1 MSVST
6 LESEN
11 AQPVAQTQNSE
22 LIYRLED
29 RPPLPQT
36 LFAACQHLL
45 AMFVAVITPALLICQ
60 ALGLPAQDT
69 QHIISMSLFASG
81 VASIIQIK
89 AWGPVGSGLLSIQGT
104 SFNFVAPLIMGGTAL
119 KTGGADV
126 PTMMA
131 ALFGTLMLASCTEMV
146 ISRVLHL
153 ARRII
158 TPLVSGVVVMIIGLS
173 LIQVGLTSIGGGY
186 AAMSDNTFGAP
197 KNLLLIGGGYAAM
210 SDNTFGAPK
219 NLLLAGVVLA
229 LIILLNRQRNP
240 YLRVASLVIAMAA
253 GYALAWFMGMLPES
267 NEPMTQE
274 LIMVP
279 TPLYYGLGIEWSL
292 LLPLMLV
299 FMITSLET
307 IGDITATSDVS
318 EQPVSGPLYMK
329 RLKGGVLANG
339 LNSFVSA
346 VFNTFPNSCFGQN
359 NGVIQLTGVASRYVG
374 FVVALML
381 IVLGLFPAVSGF
393 VQHIPEPVLGGATL
407 VMFGTIAASGVRIV
421 SREPLNRR
429 AILIIALSLAV
440 GLGVSQQPLILQF
453 APEWLKNLL
462 SSGIAAG
469 GITAIVLN
477 LIFPPEK
484 Q

>member
-197 KNLLLIGGGYAAM
+197 KNLLL
-210 SDNTFGAPK
+210 
-219 NLLLAGVVLA
+219 AGVVLA

-359 NGVIQLTGVASRYVG
+359 NGVASRYVG

>member
-1 MSVST
+1 MSVNAI
-6 LESEN
+6 EPAD

-126 PTMMA
+126 PTVPTMMA

-146 ISRVLHL
+146 LSRILHL

-197 KNLLLIGGGYAAM
+197 KNLLL
-210 SDNTFGAPK
+210 
-219 NLLLAGVVLA
+219 AGVVLA
-229 LIILLNRQRNP
+229 IIILLNRQRNP

-253 GYALAWFMGMLPES
+253 GYLLAWFMGMLPENNAPVS
-267 NEPMTQE
+267 QDI
-274 LIMVP
+274 LMVP
-279 TPLYYGLGIEWSL
+279 TPLYYGLGIDWNL

-440 GLGVSQQPLILQF
+440 GLGVSQQPQILQF
-453 APEWLKNLL
+453 APEWVKNLL

-477 LIFPPEK
+477 LILPPEK
-484 Q
+484 P

>member
-1 MSVST
+1 MSVNT
-6 LESEN
+6 AESEN
-11 AQPVAQTQNSE
+11 AQPVAHKPASE

-36 LFAACQHLL
+36 LFAAFQHLL

-131 ALFGTLMLASCTEMV
+131 ALFGT
-146 ISRVLHL
+146 
-153 ARRII
+153 
-158 TPLVSGVVVMIIGLS
+158 
-173 LIQVGLTSIGGGY
+173 
-186 AAMSDNTFGAP
+186 
-197 KNLLLIGGGYAAM
+197 
-210 SDNTFGAPK
+210 
-219 NLLLAGVVLA
+219 
-229 LIILLNRQRNP
+229 
-240 YLRVASLVIAMAA
+240 
-253 GYALAWFMGMLPES
+253 
-267 NEPMTQE
+267 
-274 LIMVP
+274 
-279 TPLYYGLGIEWSL
+279 
-292 LLPLMLV
+292 LMLV

-453 APEWLKNLL
+453 APDWLKNLL

-484 Q
+484 A

>member
-1 MSVST
+1 MAVNTPEADTHHTPLST
-6 LESEN
+6 
-11 AQPVAQTQNSE
+11 TKSE

-29 RPPLPQT
+29 SPPLPQT

-60 ALGLPAQDT
+60 ALGLPTQDT

-81 VASIIQIK
+81 LASLLQIK
-89 AWGPVGSGLLSIQGT
+89 TWGPVGSGLLSIQGT
-104 SFNFVAPLIMGGTAL
+104 SFNFVTPLIMGGMAL
-119 KTGGADV
+119 KNAGADV

-131 ALFGTLMLASCTEMV
+131 ALFGTLMLASITEMLL
-146 ISRVLHL
+146 SRVLHL

-158 TPLVSGVVVMIIGLS
+158 TPLVSGIVVMIIGLS
-173 LIQVGLTSIGGGY
+173 LIQVGLTSIGGGFT
-186 AAMSDNTFGAP
+186 AISHH
-197 KNLLLIGGGYAAM
+197 
-210 SDNTFGAPK
+210 TFGAPK
-219 NLLLAGVVLA
+219 NLLLAGAVL
-229 LIILLNRQRNP
+229 LVIILLNRQRNP
-240 YLRVASLVIAMAA
+240 YLRVASLVIAMAV
-253 GYALAWFMGMLPES
+253 GYLLAWMLDMLPENTPSS
-267 NEPMTQE
+267 NQALIAIPM
-274 LIMVP
+274 P
-279 TPLYYGLGIEWSL
+279 FYYGLSIDWNL
-292 LLPLMLV
+292 LIPLMLV
-299 FMITSLET
+299 FMVTSLET

-339 LNSFVSA
+339 LNSCLSA
-346 VFNTFPNSCFGQN
+346 LFNTFPNSCFGQN
-359 NGVIQLTGVASRYVG
+359 NGVIQLTGVASRHVG

-393 VQHIPEPVLGGATL
+393 VQHIPEPVLGGATI

-429 AILIIALSLAV
+429 AIMIIALSLAI

-453 APEWLKNLL
+453 APDWLKTLL

-477 LIFPPEK
+477 LLFPQEK
-484 Q
+484 

>member
-1 MSVST
+1 MTTTTETS
-6 LESEN
+6 
-11 AQPVAQTQNSE
+11 QTEAAAAPQRSE

-36 LFAACQHLL
+36 LFAASQHLL

-69 QHIISMSLFASG
+69 QRIISMSLFASG
-81 VASIIQIK
+81 LASILQIK
-89 AWGPVGSGLLSIQGT
+89 TWGPVGSGLLSIQGT
-104 SFNFVAPLIMGGTAL
+104 SFNFVTPLIMGGLAL
-119 KTGGADV
+119 KNGGADV

-131 ALFGTLMLASCTEMV
+131 ALFGTLMVASFTE
-146 ISRVLHL
+146 IILSRFLHL
-153 ARRII
+153 TRRII
-158 TPLVSGVVVMIIGLS
+158 TPLVSGIVVMIIGLS

-186 AAMSDNTFGAP
+186 AAMGN
-197 KNLLLIGGGYAAM
+197 
-210 SDNTFGAPK
+210 NTFGAPK
-219 NLLLAGVVLA
+219 NLLLAGAVLVV
-229 LIILLNRQRNP
+229 IILLNRQRNP
-240 YLRVASLVIAMAA
+240 YLRVASLVIAMAV
-253 GYALAWFMGMLPES
+253 GYLGAWLMGMLPES
-267 NEPMTQE
+267 APAPHDTV
-274 LIMVP
+274 IMVP
-279 TPLYYGLGIEWSL
+279 TPLYYGLGFDWNL
-292 LLPLMLV
+292 LIPLMLI
-299 FMITSLET
+299 FMVTSLET

-318 EQPVSGPLYMK
+318 EQPVRGPLYMK

-339 LNSFVSA
+339 LNSCLSA

-374 FVVALML
+374 FVVSLML
-381 IVLGLFPAVSGF
+381 IALGLFPAVSGF
-393 VQHIPEPVLGGATL
+393 VQHIPEPVLGGATI

-429 AILIIALSLAV
+429 AIMIIALSLAV

-453 APEWLKNLL
+453 APDWIKTLL

-477 LIFPPEK
+477 IVFPHEEK
-484 Q
+484 

>member
-1 MSVST
+1 MTTPST
-6 LESEN
+6 EFDQVHSST
-11 AQPVAQTQNSE
+11 AKPATTTAPVKSE

-81 VASIIQIK
+81 LASILQIK
-89 AWGPVGSGLLSIQGT
+89 TWGPVGSGLLSIQGT
-104 SFNFVAPLIMGGTAL
+104 SFNFVSPLIMGGMAL
-119 KTGGADV
+119 KNGGADI

-131 ALFGTLMLASCTEMV
+131 TLFGTLMLASCTE
-146 ISRVLHL
+146 IILSRFLHL

-173 LIQVGLTSIGGGY
+173 LIQVGLVSIGGGY
-186 AAMSDNTFGAP
+186 GAMNDHTFGAP
-197 KNLLLIGGGYAAM
+197 SNLM
-210 SDNTFGAPK
+210 
-219 NLLLAGVVLA
+219 LAGSVLVV
-229 LIILLNRQRNP
+229 IILLNRQRNP
-240 YLRVASLVIAMAA
+240 YLRVSSLVIAMAV
-253 GYALAWFMGMLPES
+253 GYALAWATGMLPDTGNMEKTTS
-267 NEPMTQE
+267 
-274 LIMVP
+274 LLMVP
-279 TPLYYGLGIEWSL
+279 TPLYYGLGIDWNL
-292 LLPLMLV
+292 LIPLMLV
-299 FMITSLET
+299 FMVTSLET

-339 LNSFVSA
+339 LNSMLSA

-359 NGVIQLTGVASRYVG
+359 NGVIQLTGVAPSRYVG

-381 IVLGLFPAVSGF
+381 IVLGLFPAVAGF
-393 VQHIPEPVLGGATL
+393 VQHIPEPVLGGATI

-429 AILIIALSLAV
+429 AIMIMALSLAV

-453 APEWLKNLL
+453 APDWMKTLL

-477 LIFPPEK
+477 LVFPHED
-484 Q
+484 

>member
-1 MSVST
+1 MSVNT
-6 LESEN
+6 IESEN
-11 AQPVAQTQNSE
+11 AQPVAQTQPSE

-36 LFAACQHLL
+36 LFAALQHLL
-45 AMFVAVITPALLICQ
+45 AMFVGVITPALLICQ

-69 QHIISMSLFASG
+69 QHILSMSLFASG
-81 VASIIQIK
+81 VASLIQIK

-119 KTGGADV
+119 KTGGANV

-146 ISRVLHL
+146 ISRILPL

-173 LIQVGLTSIGGGY
+173 LIQVGLTSVGGGF
-186 AAMSDNTFGAP
+186 AAMGNH
-197 KNLLLIGGGYAAM
+197 
-210 SDNTFGAPK
+210 TFGAPK
-219 NLLLAGVVLA
+219 NLLLAGVVLG

-240 YLRVASLVIAMAA
+240 YLRIASLVIAMAV
-253 GYALAWFMGMLPES
+253 GYVLAMFMGMLPEYNAPES
-267 NEPMTQE
+267 TF
-274 LIMVP
+274 MVP
-279 TPLYYGLGIEWSL
+279 TPLYYGLSIDWSL

-318 EQPVSGPLYMK
+318 EQPVTGPLYMK

-359 NGVIQLTGVASRYVG
+359 NGVIQLTGVASRYIG
-374 FVVALML
+374 FFIAVMLM
-381 IVLGLFPAVSGF
+381 VLGLFPAVSAF
-393 VQHIPEPVLGGATL
+393 VQQLPEPVLGGATL

-440 GLGVSQQPLILQF
+440 GLGVSQQPQILQF
-453 APEWLKNLL
+453 APDWLKNLL

-484 Q
+484 E

>member
-1 MSVST
+1 MTTPST
-6 LESEN
+6 EFDQVHSSTAKLS
-11 AQPVAQTQNSE
+11 ATAPTKSE

-81 VASIIQIK
+81 LASILQIK
-89 AWGPVGSGLLSIQGT
+89 TWGPVGSGLLSIQGT
-104 SFNFVAPLIMGGTAL
+104 SFNFVSPLIMGGMAL
-119 KTGGADV
+119 KNGGADI

-131 ALFGTLMLASCTEMV
+131 TLFGTLMLASCTE
-146 ISRVLHL
+146 IILSRFLHL

-173 LIQVGLTSIGGGY
+173 LIQVGLVSIGGGY
-186 AAMSDNTFGAP
+186 SAMNDHTFGAP
-197 KNLLLIGGGYAAM
+197 GNLM
-210 SDNTFGAPK
+210 
-219 NLLLAGVVLA
+219 LAGSVLVV
-229 LIILLNRQRNP
+229 IILLNRQRNP
-240 YLRVASLVIAMAA
+240 YLRVSSLVIAMAV
-253 GYALAWFMGMLPES
+253 GYALAWAMAMLPDTS
-267 NEPMTQE
+267 NMEKTTS
-274 LIMVP
+274 LLMVP
-279 TPLYYGLGIEWSL
+279 TPLYYGLGIDWNL
-292 LLPLMLV
+292 LIPLMLV
-299 FMITSLET
+299 FMVTSLET

-339 LNSFVSA
+339 LNSMLSA

-381 IVLGLFPAVSGF
+381 IVLGLFPAVAGF
-393 VQHIPEPVLGGATL
+393 VQHIPEPVLGGATI

-429 AILIIALSLAV
+429 AIMIMALSLAV

-453 APEWLKNLL
+453 APDWMKTLL

-477 LIFPPEK
+477 LVFPHED
-484 Q
+484 

>member
-1 MSVST
+1 MSVNT
-6 LESEN
+6 AESEN
-11 AQPVAQTQNSE
+11 AQPVAHKPASE

-36 LFAACQHLL
+36 LFAAFQHLL

-104 SFNFVAPLIMGGTAL
+104 IAPLIMGGTAL

-146 ISRVLHL
+146 LSRILHL

-186 AAMSDNTFGAP
+186 AAMADH
-197 KNLLLIGGGYAAM
+197 
-210 SDNTFGAPK
+210 TFGAPK
-219 NLLLAGVVLA
+219 NLLLAGIVLA
-229 LIILLNRQRNP
+229 LIIILNRQRNP
-240 YLRVASLVIAMAA
+240 YLRIASLVIAMAA
-253 GYALAWFMGMLPES
+253 GYLAAWFLDMLPANTAPTNS
-267 NEPMTQE
+267 S
-274 LIMVP
+274 LITVP
-279 TPLYYGLGIEWSL
+279 TPLYYGLGIDWSL

-453 APEWLKNLL
+453 APDWLKNLL

-484 Q
+484 A

>member
-1 MSVST
+1 MTTTTETS
-6 LESEN
+6 
-11 AQPVAQTQNSE
+11 QTEATAAPQRSE

-36 LFAACQHLL
+36 LFAASQHLL

-69 QHIISMSLFASG
+69 QRIISMSLFASG
-81 VASIIQIK
+81 LASILQIK
-89 AWGPVGSGLLSIQGT
+89 TWGPVGSGLLSIQGT
-104 SFNFVAPLIMGGTAL
+104 SFNFVTPLIMGGLAL
-119 KTGGADV
+119 KNGGADV

-131 ALFGTLMLASCTEMV
+131 ALFGTLMVASFTE
-146 ISRVLHL
+146 IILSRFLHL
-153 ARRII
+153 TRRII
-158 TPLVSGVVVMIIGLS
+158 TPLVSGIVVMIIGLS

-186 AAMSDNTFGAP
+186 AAMGN
-197 KNLLLIGGGYAAM
+197 
-210 SDNTFGAPK
+210 NTFGAPK
-219 NLLLAGVVLA
+219 NLLLAGVVL
-229 LIILLNRQRNP
+229 LVIILLNRQRNP
-240 YLRVASLVIAMAA
+240 YLRVASLVIAMAV
-253 GYALAWFMGMLPES
+253 GYLGAWMMGMLPENTS
-267 NEPMTQE
+267 SQHDTA
-274 LIMVP
+274 IMVP
-279 TPLYYGLGIEWSL
+279 TPLYYGLGFDWNL
-292 LLPLMLV
+292 LIPLMLV
-299 FMITSLET
+299 FMVTSLET

-318 EQPVSGPLYMK
+318 EQPVKGSLYMK

-339 LNSFVSA
+339 LNSCLSA

-374 FVVALML
+374 FVVSLML
-381 IVLGLFPAVSGF
+381 IALGLFPAVSGF
-393 VQHIPEPVLGGATL
+393 VQHIPEPVLGGATI

-429 AILIIALSLAV
+429 AIMIIALSLAV

-453 APEWLKNLL
+453 APDWIKTLL

-477 LIFPPEK
+477 IVFPHEEK
-484 Q
+484 

>member
-1 MSVST
+1 MSVNAVEST
-6 LESEN
+6 N
-11 AQPVAQTQNSE
+11 AQPVAQTHNSE

-29 RPPLPQT
+29 RPPLAQT

-197 KNLLLIGGGYAAM
+197 KNLLL
-210 SDNTFGAPK
+210 
-219 NLLLAGVVLA
+219 AGVVLA

-253 GYALAWFMGMLPES
+253 GYLLAWFMDMLPQNTAPVS
-267 NEPMTQE
+267 QD
-274 LIMVP
+274 LLMVP
-279 TPLYYGLGIEWSL
+279 TPLYYGLGIDWSL

-318 EQPVSGPLYMK
+318 EQPVSGPLYM
-329 RLKGGVLANG
+329 KGGVLANG

-381 IVLGLFPAVSGF
+381 IALGLFPAVSGF

-453 APEWLKNLL
+453 APDWVKNLL

-477 LIFPPEK
+477 LVFPPEK

>member
-1 MSVST
+1 MSVNT
-6 LESEN
+6 AESEN
-11 AQPVAQTQNSE
+11 AQPVAHKPASE

-36 LFAACQHLL
+36 LFAAFQHLL
-45 AMFVAVITPALLICQ
+45 AMFVAVITPALLICR

-89 AWGPVGSGLLSIQGT
+89 ASGPGRLR
-104 SFNFVAPLIMGGTAL
+104 TAL
-119 KTGGADV
+119 HPGHQLQLCRPADHGRYRLENRRRRR
-126 PTMMA
+126 PHHDGRPLRHPDA
-131 ALFGTLMLASCTEMV
+131 GQ
-146 ISRVLHL
+146 LHRNGPL
-153 ARRII
+153 PDPAPARRII

-186 AAMSDNTFGAP
+186 AAMADH
-197 KNLLLIGGGYAAM
+197 
-210 SDNTFGAPK
+210 TFGAPK
-219 NLLLAGVVLA
+219 NLLLAGIVLA
-229 LIILLNRQRNP
+229 LIIILNRQRNP
-240 YLRVASLVIAMAA
+240 YLRIASLVIAMAA
-253 GYALAWFMGMLPES
+253 GYLAAWFLDMLPANTAPTNS
-267 NEPMTQE
+267 S
-274 LIMVP
+274 LITVP
-279 TPLYYGLGIEWSL
+279 TPLYYGLGIDWSL

-453 APEWLKNLL
+453 APDWLKNLL

-484 Q
+484 A

>member
-1 MSVST
+1 MTTTTETS
-6 LESEN
+6 
-11 AQPVAQTQNSE
+11 QTEAAATPQRSE

-36 LFAACQHLL
+36 LFAASQHLL

-69 QHIISMSLFASG
+69 QRIISMSLFASG
-81 VASIIQIK
+81 LASILQIK
-89 AWGPVGSGLLSIQGT
+89 TWGPVGSGLLSIQGT
-104 SFNFVAPLIMGGTAL
+104 SFNFVTPLIMGGLAL
-119 KTGGADV
+119 KNGGADV

-131 ALFGTLMLASCTEMV
+131 ALFGTLMVASFTE
-146 ISRVLHL
+146 IILSRFLHL
-153 ARRII
+153 TRRII
-158 TPLVSGVVVMIIGLS
+158 TPLVSGIVVMIIGLS

-186 AAMSDNTFGAP
+186 AAMGN
-197 KNLLLIGGGYAAM
+197 
-210 SDNTFGAPK
+210 NTFGAPK
-219 NLLLAGVVLA
+219 NLLLAGVVL
-229 LIILLNRQRNP
+229 LVIILLNRQRNP
-240 YLRVASLVIAMAA
+240 YLRVASLVIAMAV
-253 GYALAWFMGMLPES
+253 GYLGAWLMGMLPENTS
-267 NEPMTQE
+267 SQHDTA
-274 LIMVP
+274 IMVP
-279 TPLYYGLGIEWSL
+279 TPLYYGLGFDWNL
-292 LLPLMLV
+292 LIPLMLV
-299 FMITSLET
+299 FMVTSLET

-318 EQPVSGPLYMK
+318 EQPVKGPLYMK

-339 LNSFVSA
+339 LNSCLSA

-374 FVVALML
+374 FVVSLML
-381 IVLGLFPAVSGF
+381 IALGLFPAVSGF
-393 VQHIPEPVLGGATL
+393 VQHIPEPVLGGATI

-429 AILIIALSLAV
+429 AIMIIALSLAV

-453 APEWLKNLL
+453 APDWIKTLL

-477 LIFPPEK
+477 MVFPHEEK
-484 Q
+484 

>member
-1 MSVST
+1 
-6 LESEN
+6 
-11 AQPVAQTQNSE
+11 
-22 LIYRLED
+22 
-29 RPPLPQT
+29 
-36 LFAACQHLL
+36 
-45 AMFVAVITPALLICQ
+45 
-60 ALGLPAQDT
+60 

-81 VASIIQIK
+81 LASILQIK
-89 AWGPVGSGLLSIQGT
+89 TWGPVGSGLLSIQGT
-104 SFNFVAPLIMGGTAL
+104 SFNFVSPLIMGGMAL
-119 KTGGADV
+119 KNGGADI

-131 ALFGTLMLASCTEMV
+131 TLFGTLMLASCTE
-146 ISRVLHL
+146 IILSRFLHL

-173 LIQVGLTSIGGGY
+173 LIQVGLVSIGGGY
-186 AAMSDNTFGAP
+186 SAMNDHTFGAP
-197 KNLLLIGGGYAAM
+197 GNLM
-210 SDNTFGAPK
+210 
-219 NLLLAGVVLA
+219 LAGSVLVV
-229 LIILLNRQRNP
+229 IILLNRQRNP
-240 YLRVASLVIAMAA
+240 YLRVSSLVIAMAV
-253 GYALAWFMGMLPES
+253 GYALAWAMGMLPDTS
-267 NEPMTQE
+267 NMEKTTS
-274 LIMVP
+274 LLMVP
-279 TPLYYGLGIEWSL
+279 TPLYYGLGIDWNL
-292 LLPLMLV
+292 LIPLMLV
-299 FMITSLET
+299 FMVTSLET

-339 LNSFVSA
+339 LNSMLSA

-381 IVLGLFPAVSGF
+381 IVLGLFPAVAGF
-393 VQHIPEPVLGGATL
+393 VQHIPEPVLGGATI

-429 AILIIALSLAV
+429 AIMIMALSLAV

-453 APEWLKNLL
+453 APDWMKTLL

-477 LIFPPEK
+477 LVFPHED
-484 Q
+484 

>member
-1 MSVST
+1 MSLNT
-6 LESEN
+6 IESES
-11 AQPVAQTQNSE
+11 AQPVAQTQPSE

-29 RPPLPQT
+29 RPPLAQT
-36 LFAACQHLL
+36 LFAALQHLL
-45 AMFVAVITPALLICQ
+45 AMFVGVITPGLLICQ

-146 ISRVLHL
+146 ISRILPL

-173 LIQVGLTSIGGGY
+173 LIQVGLTSVGGGF
-186 AAMSDNTFGAP
+186 AAMGNH
-197 KNLLLIGGGYAAM
+197 
-210 SDNTFGAPK
+210 TFGAPK

-229 LIILLNRQRNP
+229 IIILLNRQRNP
-240 YLRVASLVIAMAA
+240 YLRIASLVIAMAV
-253 GYALAWFMGMLPES
+253 GYVLALFMGMLPEYS
-267 NEPMTQE
+267 APANAF
-274 LIMVP
+274 MVP
-279 TPLYYGLGIEWSL
+279 TPLYYGLSIDWNL

-318 EQPVSGPLYMK
+318 EQPVAGPLYMK

-339 LNSFVSA
+339 INSFVSA

-359 NGVIQLTGVASRYVG
+359 NGVIQLTGVASRYIG
-374 FVVALML
+374 FFVALML
-381 IVLGLFPAVSGF
+381 VVLGLFPAVSAF
-393 VQHIPEPVLGGATL
+393 VQQLPEPVLGGATL

-429 AILIIALSLAV
+429 AIMIIALSLAV
-440 GLGVSQQPLILQF
+440 GLGVSQQPQILQF
-453 APEWLKNLL
+453 APDWLKNLL

-477 LIFPPEK
+477 LIFPSEK
-484 Q
+484 N

>member
-1 MSVST
+1 MRIPSAEP
-6 LESEN
+6 LRPEEP
-11 AQPVAQTQNSE
+11 AAAHPRSE

-36 LFAACQHLL
+36 LFAAGQHLL

-81 VASIIQIK
+81 LASILQIK
-89 AWGPVGSGLLSIQGT
+89 TWGPVGSGLLSIQGT
-104 SFNFVAPLIMGGTAL
+104 SFNFVTPLIMGGLAL
-119 KTGGADV
+119 KNGGADV

-131 ALFGTLMLASCTEMV
+131 ALFGTLMVASCTE
-146 ISRVLHL
+146 ILLSRVLHL

-173 LIQVGLTSIGGGY
+173 LIQVGLTSIGGGF
-186 AAMSDNTFGAP
+186 AALNDHS
-197 KNLLLIGGGYAAM
+197 
-210 SDNTFGAPK
+210 FGAPK
-219 NLLLAGVVLA
+219 NLLLAGVVL
-229 LIILLNRQRNP
+229 LVIILLNRQRNP
-240 YLRVASLVIAMAA
+240 YLRVASLVIAMAV
-253 GYALAWFMGMLPES
+253 GYLVAWLMGMLPKDMS
-267 NEPMTQE
+267 STTQSA
-274 LIMVP
+274 IMVP
-279 TPLYYGLGIEWSL
+279 TPLYYGLGFDWSL
-292 LLPLMLV
+292 LVPLMLV
-299 FMITSLET
+299 FMVTSLET

-318 EQPVSGPLYMK
+318 EQPVRGPLYMK

-339 LNSFVSA
+339 LNSMLSA

-359 NGVIQLTGVASRYVG
+359 NGVIQLTGVASRHVG

-393 VQHIPEPVLGGATL
+393 VQHIPEPVLGGATI

-429 AILIIALSLAV
+429 AIMIIALSLAV
-440 GLGVSQQPLILQF
+440 GLGVAQQPLILQF
-453 APEWLKNLL
+453 APDWLKTLL

-477 LIFPPEK
+477 LVFPQEQEEK
-484 Q
+484 E